1 MRIPNPFKGRQP
13 GHHPP
18 PKASTTQPSQPNT
31 QAPGSNGGPLAPGGQ
46 GSPGFQKVKGGQLNL
61 VNYSPEELMQHVE
74 TTLSTVHFGMS
85 ASTRFMETGASLW
98 AVAGPAVLLIGTAGE
113 VFYFI
118 WQYTSAPAWWVAM
131 SILATVVVLE
141 ATFMV
146 VSWKSATIRN
156 RAESR
161 PGGSSDLDRAKLKR
175 YRLTWFILAFGVGA
189 GQVAF
194 LVSAMDARLG
204 SLVWLVLFAV
214 VRTVMTLASDYYTA
228 FVHEQKPTDGE
239 EARQKQEQRAQLA
252 AQLLRQKE
260 SEVTIIN
267 EGIIGL
273 QRAHTDAEIKQDSLK
288 TELEIKKL
296 ENTSRVETLR
306 GMQEQATMFNRLGSS
321 LMRALF
327 DPELP
332 DEQRDKILLTMQSF
346 MSAGRQLPPPKTSIE
361 EEDV

>member
-18 PKASTTQPSQPNT
+18 PIASTNQSSQPNT
-31 QAPGSNGGPLAPGGQ
+31 QAASSKSGLLTPGGQ
-46 GSPGFQKVKGGQLNL
+46 GSPGLQNVQRGQLNL

-74 TTLSTVHFGMS
+74 ATLSTVHFGMS

-161 PGGSSDLDRAKLKR
+161 PGEPSDLDRAKLKR
-175 YRLTWFILAFGVGA
+175 YRLTWFILALGVGA

-204 SLVWLVLFAV
+204 SLIWLVLFAV

-260 SEVTIIN
+260 TEVTIIN

-273 QRAHTDAEIKQDSLK
+273 QRAHTEAEIKQDSLK

-332 DEQRDKILLTMQSF
+332 DEQRDKILLTMHSF
-346 MSAGRQLPPPKTSIE
+346 MSAGRQLPKPHTSIE